1 MPPDLLSSLKVV
13 ELASVL
19 AGPAVGQ
26 FFAELGAE
34 VVKIENANT
43 AGDITRSW
51 KIPGE
56 DPDKPDSAY
65 YRAVNFGKQIRLL
78 DLQQPVAQAE
88 VHSLVAA
95 ADVVITNFSEP
106 AARKLHMDVATLAA
120 LNSKLIIAQL
130 YAFGEDDPRVAYDIV
145 LQAEAGFL
153 AMSGTPAGELT
164 RMPVALIDL
173 LAAHQLKEGI
183 LIALIRRMGSGQGA
197 IVKANLYSSALAS
210 LANQATNYLIA
221 AAVPTPMGTAHPNIA
236 PYGDL
241 FTLADG
247 HRIVLAI
254 GSDQQFAAFC
264 AAFSQPVP
272 AMLATNAQRVA
283 HRRQLLRF
291 LEELIKHCSLEEIRL
306 LCEPKKIPIGHVK
319 NMRDVFAQAQAQAQ
333 LLEYP
338 DGQKTVKTVA
348 FSIECLPC

>member
-1 MPPDLLSSLKVV
+1 MTNGPLSSLKVV

-34 VVKIENANT
+34 VIKIENANT
-43 AGDITRSW
+43 SGDVTRSW

-56 DPDKPDSAY
+56 DPHKPDSAY
-65 YRAVNFGKQIRLL
+65 YRAVNYGKVVRML
-78 DLQQPVAQAE
+78 DLQQPAAQAE
-88 VHSLVAA
+88 VHALLVE
-95 ADVVITNFSEP
+95 ADVVVTNFSDS
-106 AARKLHMDVATLAA
+106 AARKLNMDIATLAA
-120 LNSKLIIAQL
+120 LSSRLIIAQL
-130 YAFGEDDPRVAYDIV
+130 YAFGEADPRVAYDIV

-153 AMSGTPAGELT
+153 AMSGTPDGELT

-183 LIALIRRMGSGQGA
+183 LIALIRRMGSGRGA
-197 IVKANLYSSALAS
+197 IVKANLYHSALAS

-221 AAVPTPMGTAHPNIA
+221 GAIPAPMGTAHPNIA

-264 AAFSQPVP
+264 GCFSQAVP
-272 AMLATNAQRVA
+272 EMLATNAQRVA
-283 HRRQLLRF
+283 HRQQLLRF
-291 LEELIKHCSLEEIRL
+291 LEGLIRPCSLAEILL

-319 NMRDVFAQAQAQAQ
+319 NMCDVFAQAQAQAQ

-338 DGQKTVKTVA
+338 DGQRAVKTVA
-348 FSIECLPC
+348 FSIEDLPS

>member
-1 MPPDLLSSLKVV
+1 MAISPFSSLQVV

-26 FFAELGAE
+26 FFAELGAQ

-43 AGDITRSW
+43 AGDVTRSW
-51 KIPGE
+51 KISGE
-56 DPDKPDSAY
+56 DPNKPDSAY
-65 YRAVNFGKQIRLL
+65 YRAVNYGKQVRML
-78 DLQQPVAQAE
+78 DLKQTAAQAE
-88 VHSLVAA
+88 VHRLVAS
-95 ADVVITNFSEP
+95 ADVVITNFSEE
-106 AARKLHMDVATLAA
+106 AARKMNMDAASLAA
-120 LNSKLIIAQL
+120 LNPKLIIAQL
-130 YAFGEDDPRVAYDIV
+130 YAFGEKDQRVAYDIV

-153 AMSGTPAGELT
+153 AMTGTAAGELT

-183 LIALIRRMGSGQGA
+183 LIALLQRMNSGKGA
-197 IVKANLYSSALAS
+197 VVKANLYNSALAS

-221 AAVPTPMGTAHPNIA
+221 DVIPVPMGTAHPNIA

-241 FTLADG
+241 FKLSDG

-264 AAFSQPVP
+264 SLFSQPVP
-272 AMLATNAQRVA
+272 NQFATNAQRVSQ
-283 HRRQLLRF
+283 RQDLLRF
-291 LEELIKHCSLEEIRL
+291 LETLIEPCSLSEILL
-306 LCEPKKIPIGHVK
+306 LCEPKKIPIGHLK

-333 LLEYP
+333 LLQYA
-338 DGQKTVKTVA
+338 DGQKSVKTVA
-348 FSIECLPC
+348 FDIEALPV